1 MSSFARR
8 VAITIAIPLALYLA
22 GEHLLL
28 PGIPAD
34 FIERTGV
41 SRLTFGVLALGLA
54 PILNAYWMVEVSAFL
69 VPRWSRLRHGN
80 PEGRAKL
87 EQALSLAR
95 TMRSC

>member
-41 SRLTFGVLALGLA
+41 TA
-54 PILNAYWMVEVSAFL
+54 
-69 VPRWSRLRHGN
+69 
-80 PEGRAKL
+80 
-87 EQALSLAR
+87 
-95 TMRSC
+95 